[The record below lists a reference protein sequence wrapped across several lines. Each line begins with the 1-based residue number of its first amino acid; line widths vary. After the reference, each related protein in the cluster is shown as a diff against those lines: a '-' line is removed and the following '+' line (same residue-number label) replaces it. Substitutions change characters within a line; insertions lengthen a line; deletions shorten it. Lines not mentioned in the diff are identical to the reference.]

1 VITSRVLPVAEW
13 TRLAGT
19 ELELALPY
27 LPLDAQI
34 VVIEDDATIVGCWAV
49 VRYVH
54 VEGVWIHPEY
64 RRQGAVAR
72 RLLGIMGWVARSVF
86 GAQVVITGADSDE
99 VAGLITRLGGQRLPG
114 THYVIP
120 VKEA

>member
-1 VITSRVLPVAEW
+1 MTSRILPVAEW
-13 TRLAGT
+13 ARLKGT
-19 ELELALPY
+19 ELEPALPF
-27 LPLDAQI
+27 LPPDTQI
-34 VVIEDDATIVGCWAV
+34 IVIEDDETVVGCWAV

-54 VEGVWIHPEY
+54 VEGIWIHPDH

-72 RLLGIMGWVARSVF
+72 RLLSMMGWVARQAF
-86 GAQVVITGADSDE
+86 GAQVVITGADTDD

-114 THYVIP
+114 TQYVIP

>member
-1 VITSRVLPVAEW
+1 MEGRILPVAEW
-13 TRLAGT
+13 ARLKGT
-19 ELELALPY
+19 ELEPALPF
-27 LPLDAQI
+27 LAPDTQI
-34 VVIEDDATIVGCWAV
+34 IVIEDGETVVGCWAV

-54 VEGVWIHPEY
+54 VEGIWIHPDY

-72 RLLGIMGWVARSVF
+72 RLLSMMGWVARQVF
-86 GAQVVITGADSDE
+86 GAQVVITGADTDD

-114 THYVIP
+114 MHYVIP

>member
-1 VITSRVLPVAEW
+1 MTSRVLPVAEW
-13 TRLAGT
+13 GRLVGT

-27 LPLDAQI
+27 LPPDTQI
-34 VVIEDDATIVGCWAV
+34 VVIEDAVTIVGCWAIL
-49 VRYVH
+49 RYVH
-54 VEGVWIHPEY
+54 VEGVWIHPDY

-72 RLLGIMGWVARSVF
+72 RLLSMMGWVARQAF
-86 GAQVVITGADSDE
+86 GAQVVITGADTDD
-99 VAGLITRLGGQRLPG
+99 VAGLITRLGGHRLPG